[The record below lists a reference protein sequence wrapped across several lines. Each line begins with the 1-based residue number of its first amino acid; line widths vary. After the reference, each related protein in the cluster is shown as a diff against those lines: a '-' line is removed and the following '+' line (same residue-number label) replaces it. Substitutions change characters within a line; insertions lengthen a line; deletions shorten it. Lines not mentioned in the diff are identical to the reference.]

1 MPVQLSK
8 ANICWRGTSLSYF
21 YNVYKKITV
30 SAKFCRCNIFVS
42 YFGFRIGHINNVIIN
57 GINYFSAG
65 VGRTGTYIAL
75 DALYREGQNTGIIN
89 VPMYVNTMRKDRMNM
104 IQGEV
109 SRLQIKSN

>member
-1 MPVQLSK
+1 MLKGNCSISVLYHLQKL
-8 ANICWRGTSLSYF
+8 TL
-21 YNVYKKITV
+21 
-30 SAKFCRCNIFVS
+30 SAKYCQCNTFVFV
-42 YFGFRIGHINNVIIN
+42 FGFRIGHINIVIIN

-75 DALYREGQNTGIIN
+75 DALYREGQNTGKIN